1 MALDAL
7 EKENGID
14 KEIMFAAIEK
24 SLMDEYKAEFDKA
37 DNGRVELD
45 RRTGDFHIYSDRTV
59 VEEVIVPENRENKK
73 EKYVSGTDIALED
86 ARKIKP
92 DCQLGD
98 VITVEVK
105 SEEFSRKAAKN
116 AKNTIVQTIREQEK
130 NALYNE
136 YHSKEKELITGIVQ
150 RVADNGDLTIDLGR
164 LQTVLKAD
172 DKFKDKKFAPG
183 DRIKLYVVDV
193 INREK
198 GGPVVRVSR
207 KSQELVKK
215 LFEEEVTEIKDGVVE
230 IMGIAREA
238 GSRTKMAVRANVAN
252 VDPVG
257 ACVGINGARVKAI
270 VNELGNE
277 QIDII
282 EWDSNSAQL
291 IVNALSPAKVVS
303 AVADDEEKKAKIV
316 VSEQQLSLAIG
327 KQGQNVRLAAKL
339 TGYGIDIKSEAEPEE
354 HTEEENLEEEYVE
367 PSEKALFSITTIR
380 IRSAIRPNRD
390 NTLCITFGQRPSSR
404 NSGKTDGY
412 FRICLEKGLTAGRPA
427 FHHHLLRRHQLP
439 VRSDSYHKRD
449 FGHTRTSD
457 PFFFVSRTKGGHQR
471 FAYTPEPALERV

>member
-1 MALDAL
+1 MNKELIMALDAL

-172 DKFKDKKFAPG
+172 DKFKDKKFVPG

-238 GSRTKMAVRANVAN
+238 GSRTKMAVRAN
-252 VDPVG
+252 
-257 ACVGINGARVKAI
+257 VGINGARVKAI

-367 PSEKALFSITTIR
+367 PSELSL
-380 IRSAIRPNRD
+380 D
-390 NTLCITFGQRPSSR
+390 
-404 NSGKTDGY
+404 
-412 FRICLEKGLTAGRPA
+412 E
-427 FHHHLLRRHQLP
+427 
-439 VRSDSYHKRD
+439 
-449 FGHTRTSD
+449 
-457 PFFFVSRTKGGHQR
+457 
-471 FAYTPEPALERV
+471 E

>member
-1 MALDAL
+1 MNKELILAIEAL

-14 KEIMFAAIEK
+14 KEIMFDAIEK

-37 DNGRVELD
+37 DNGRVVLD

-59 VEEVIVPENRENKK
+59 VEEVEVPEFLDTKK
-73 EKYVSGTDIALED
+73 GKYVSGTEIALAD

-92 DCQLGD
+92 GCQLGD
-98 VITVEVK
+98 VITIEVK

-136 YHSKEKELITGIVQ
+136 LHAKEKEIVTGVVQ
-150 RVADNGDLTIDLGR
+150 RINDNGDMTIDIGR
-164 LQTVLKAD
+164 TQAVLKAD
-172 DKFKDKKFAPG
+172 DNFKDKQFKCG
-183 DRIKLYVVDV
+183 DRIKVYVASVS
-193 INREK
+193 NRERSGLSVK
-198 GGPVVRVSR
+198 ISR

-339 TGYGIDIKSEAEPEE
+339 TGYGIDIKSEADA
-354 HTEEENLEEEYVE
+354 EENTVSDTDVVEENTASDIDVVE
-367 PSEKALFSITTIR
+367 E
-380 IRSAIRPNRD
+380 
-390 NTLCITFGQRPSSR
+390 
-404 NSGKTDGY
+404 
-412 FRICLEKGLTAGRPA
+412 
-427 FHHHLLRRHQLP
+427 
-439 VRSDSYHKRD
+439 
-449 FGHTRTSD
+449 
-457 PFFFVSRTKGGHQR
+457 
-471 FAYTPEPALERV
+471 

>member
-1 MALDAL
+1 MNKELIMALDAL

-198 GGPVVRVSR
+198 GGPVVRVQESHR
-207 KSQELVKK
+207 SLLRSFLKKKLQRLKTALLKSWVLQEKLAQEL
-215 LFEEEVTEIKDGVVE
+215 
-230 IMGIAREA
+230 RW
-238 GSRTKMAVRANVAN
+238 
-252 VDPVG
+252 
-257 ACVGINGARVKAI
+257 
-270 VNELGNE
+270 
-277 QIDII
+277 Q
-282 EWDSNSAQL
+282 
-291 IVNALSPAKVVS
+291 
-303 AVADDEEKKAKIV
+303 
-316 VSEQQLSLAIG
+316 
-327 KQGQNVRLAAKL
+327 
-339 TGYGIDIKSEAEPEE
+339 
-354 HTEEENLEEEYVE
+354 
-367 PSEKALFSITTIR
+367 
-380 IRSAIRPNRD
+380 
-390 NTLCITFGQRPSSR
+390 
-404 NSGKTDGY
+404 
-412 FRICLEKGLTAGRPA
+412 
-427 FHHHLLRRHQLP
+427 
-439 VRSDSYHKRD
+439 
-449 FGHTRTSD
+449 
-457 PFFFVSRTKGGHQR
+457 
-471 FAYTPEPALERV
+471 